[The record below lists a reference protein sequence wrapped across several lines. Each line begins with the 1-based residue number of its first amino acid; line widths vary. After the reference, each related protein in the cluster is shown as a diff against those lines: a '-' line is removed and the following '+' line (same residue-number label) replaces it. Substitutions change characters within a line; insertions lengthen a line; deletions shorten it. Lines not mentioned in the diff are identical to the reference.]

1 MKENNK
7 PNDIMT
13 IEQTRIEISILR
25 ETILA
30 AARVDGPI
38 KTRYSAK
45 ELRKLV
51 RAFDTVLLTP
61 NIHKCKCFRPVKN
74 TTVGYFSTFCQVHG
88 HLPEGKSKLL
98 PSFKQV
104 PECFRNIFIKTNSS
118 ILRLP
123 RRTDLGTCYDSPSF
137 NDHES
142 NDTASVRPI
151 TITEED
157 KRSIDDFI
165 KKLNY
170 RAVSVSNSNA
180 SKFSSLA
187 NSSLWHNPENALKL
201 SPLGRDQNRFEE
213 NKSTPINLID
223 VDRSI
228 YSKTT
233 TTESSIRSEVSQ
245 SVVGSN
251 SETLTLDVSPSQS
264 PTPSPAFEPTAVN
277 NNQKRIAKL
286 VKEGRDRKHK
296 PNVGIVKTLLGL
308 GTTELM
314 TDTELAMKAARLD
327 AKDTEDADVSR
338 LTKSNPVMIHSIAS
352 KIFYECMMFTTELTA
367 PIENSV
373 RGFICQ
379 HIRSVPMSD
388 DPAIFSAE
396 VLLEAVRMRDD
407 FNQRTSKIGRSK
419 ASVF

>member
-13 IEQTRIEISILR
+13 IEQIRIEISILR

-38 KTRYSAK
+38 KMRYSAK

-61 NIHKCKCFRPVKN
+61 NIHVCRCFRPVKSAAA
-74 TTVGYFSTFCQVHG
+74 GYFSTFCRVHG

-104 PECFRNIFIKTNSS
+104 PECFRSIFTKTHSS

-123 RRTDLGTCYDSPSF
+123 RRTDLGTSHDSLSF
-137 NDHES
+137 DNHEF

-170 RAVSVSNSNA
+170 RAVSVTNSNA
-180 SKFSSLA
+180 SKSPSLA
-187 NSSLWHNPENALKL
+187 NSSLWHNPKNALKPSSL
-201 SPLGRDQNRFEE
+201 RRDQNRLEE

-223 VDRSI
+223 IDQSI
-228 YSKTT
+228 SSKTT
-233 TTESSIRSEVSQ
+233 ATESSIHSEISQ

-251 SETLTLDVSPSQS
+251 SEILTLDVSPSQS
-264 PTPSPAFEPTAVN
+264 PASSSAPEPITAN

-286 VKEGRDRKHK
+286 VQEGRDRKHK

-314 TDTELAMKAARLD
+314 TETELAMKAARLD

-352 KIFYECMMFTTELTA
+352 QIFYECMMFTTELTA

-407 FNQRTSKIGRSK
+407 FNQRTSKIARSK
-419 ASVF
+419 TSVF

>member
-13 IEQTRIEISILR
+13 IEQIRIEISILK
-25 ETILA
+25 ETMLA

-38 KTRYSAK
+38 KLRYGAK

-51 RAFDTVLLTP
+51 RAFNAVLLTP
-61 NIHKCKCFRPVKN
+61 NIHNCKCFRPVKCA
-74 TTVGYFSTFCQVHG
+74 TVGHFSTFCQLHG

-104 PECFRNIFIKTNSS
+104 PECFRNIFTKTNSS
-118 ILRLP
+118 ILKLP
-123 RRTDLGTCYDSPSF
+123 RRTDLGTCCDSSSF
-137 NDHES
+137 NNHESS
-142 NDTASVRPI
+142 NDTTPVRPI

-157 KRSIDDFI
+157 KRSIDDFV

-170 RAVSVSNSNA
+170 RAVSVTNSNA
-180 SKFSSLA
+180 SKCSSLA
-187 NSSLWHNPENALKL
+187 NSSLWHNPKNALETEC
-201 SPLGRDQNRFEE
+201 DQNRFKE
-213 NKSTPINLID
+213 NKSAPIKPID
-223 VDRSI
+223 IDQSI
-228 YSKTT
+228 SSKTT
-233 TTESSIRSEVSQ
+233 ATELSIRSEVSQ
-245 SVVGSN
+245 SVVGSD
-251 SETLTLDVSPSQS
+251 SETLTHVVSPSQLPAPS
-264 PTPSPAFEPTAVN
+264 SALKPTTVN
-277 NNQKRIAKL
+277 NNQERIAKL
-286 VKEGRDRKHK
+286 VQEGRDRKHK
-296 PNVGIVKTLLGL
+296 PNVGIIKTLLGL

-314 TDTELAMKAARLD
+314 TETELAMKAARLD

-338 LTKSNPVMIHSIAS
+338 LTKSNPVMIHNLAS
-352 KIFYECMMFTTELTA
+352 QIFYECMMFTTELTA

-373 RGFICQ
+373 RGYICQ

-407 FNQRTSKIGRSK
+407 FNQRTSKVRRSK